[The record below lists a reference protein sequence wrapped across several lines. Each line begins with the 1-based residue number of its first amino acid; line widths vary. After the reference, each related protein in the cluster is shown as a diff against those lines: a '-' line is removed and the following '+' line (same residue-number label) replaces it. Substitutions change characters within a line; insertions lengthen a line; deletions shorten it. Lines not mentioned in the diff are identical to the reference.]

1 MEVTLTLPFP
11 PSVNHYWRHH
21 VIGGRARVY
30 ISEEGKE
37 FRRSVFILARGVETM
52 TRRVAVTVTLHA
64 PDKRARDI
72 DNYDGKALF
81 DALTHA
87 GVWKDD
93 NQIDERHTF
102 RGQPVAGG
110 RCVVQI
116 REIDGEK

>member
-1 MEVTLTLPFP
+1 M
-11 PSVNHYWRHH
+11 
-21 VIGGRARVY
+21 Y

-37 FRRSVFILARGVETM
+37 FRRAVFVLARGVETM
-52 TRRVAVTVTLHA
+52 TGRVAVTVTLHA

-102 RGQPVAGG
+102 RGEPVAGG
-110 RCVVQI
+110 KCVVQI
-116 REIDGEK
+116 RDIDGEK